1 LRFAPGSS
9 PDLSR
14 LSNFKKRT
22 PRKFTVQRIVKRLA
36 LETEK
41 SSTSYPGQDAGQQKE
56 RERVFEVNV
65 IDEDTLVC
73 HAANAT

>member
-1 LRFAPGSS
+1 M
-9 PDLSR
+9 
-14 LSNFKKRT
+14 
-22 PRKFTVQRIVKRLA
+22 QRIVKRLA